1 MISALPGGRE
11 FANPGSTSELLTRT
25 RFLLEFNYTDYFTG
39 MESSHWFI
47 CQGREKLKRV
57 EKACSRFYTYKSG
70 VIDVNQVD
78 SHR

>member
-39 MESSHWFI
+39 KQSLVH
-47 CQGREKLKRV
+47 L
-57 EKACSRFYTYKSG
+57 SRAGKIEEG
-70 VIDVNQVD
+70 
-78 SHR
+78 